1 MKREGSRSRVSP
13 IARFL
18 RGARGVRPLVVSPP
32 LPSVSVCGGS
42 HTGVHTHTRARVG
55 QRARA
60 HPPHLAVDPFL
71 NPTPPHSRMR
81 CLYEVL
87 DVARDADDATLR
99 TAYRRAALRWHP
111 DKNVDDPTAG
121 DRFKEV
127 QSAWEVLSDA
137 HERAWYDGHRDAIL
151 ASGRTHQAGDDGGGA
166 GDGGGEPPPD
176 EPDLFPYFTS
186 AAFTG
191 YGDGAA
197 SFYGVYGAL
206 FARLATAEREA
217 GPDTHFPTFGGAHTD
232 WAAVSAFYAAW
243 AGFTT
248 AKPYAWADAHNPAS
262 APDRRV
268 RRLMVDDNRK
278 RRARARRAFTDT
290 VRELVAF
297 VKKRDKRVA
306 AAAVAAAEAAAAAA
320 AETAARAAA
329 AKAERAARAAAYV
342 EPDWVTAGDAHDDGA
357 STSSGGTVVVD
368 VWECVACGKAFRS
381 DGALASH
388 ERSRKHRDAVAA
400 LRVQLE
406 EEEAELGGGEESE
419 AEVETEE
426 EEEESEESEEN
437 ETDASPSSASS
448 CATPPPG
455 DGNESEPA
463 SSVSSPGAATDDD
476 EALARAFGRATAAPA
491 DAPLSSSSPS
501 SSSSSSSD
509 AAAAAAA
516 DMARMRVSDAAAD
529 ADVTTSDDASSA
541 QPREPP
547 SQQTAKGKAK
557 ARRAKRAAAAATAAA
572 TAIISTTCRECGE
585 RFGSRTQLFKHLS
598 ETGHR

>member
-1 MKREGSRSRVSP
+1 
-13 IARFL
+13 
-18 RGARGVRPLVVSPP
+18 
-32 LPSVSVCGGS
+32 
-42 HTGVHTHTRARVG
+42 
-55 QRARA
+55 
-60 HPPHLAVDPFL
+60 
-71 NPTPPHSRMR
+71 MR
-81 CLYEVL
+81 CFYEVL

-111 DKNVDDPTAG
+111 DKNVDDPSAG

-127 QSAWEVLSDA
+127 QNAWEVLSDA

-176 EPDLFPYFTS
+176 EPDLFPFFTS
-186 AAFTG
+186 AAFAG
-191 YGDGAA
+191 YGDNST

-206 FARLATAEREA
+206 FAGLATAEREA
-217 GPDTHFPTFGGAHTD
+217 GSDADLPPFGGAHTD

-248 AKPYAWADAHNPAS
+248 SKPYTWADAHNPAS

-268 RRLMVDDNRK
+268 RRLMLDDNRK

-306 AAAVAAAEAAAAAA
+306 AAAEAAAASAAAAA

-342 EPDWVTAGDAHDDGA
+342 EPDWVTAGDAHDDAA
-357 STSSGGTVVVD
+357 SISSGGTVVVD

-400 LRVQLE
+400 LRAQLE
-406 EEEAELGGGEESE
+406 EEEAELEGEGSGDDGEVE

-426 EEEESEESEEN
+426 EQAEES
-437 ETDASPSSASS
+437 ETDASPSSSPSSSSASS
-448 CATPPPG
+448 CATPPPDDGG
-455 DGNESEPA
+455 DSEAA

-476 EALARAFGRATAAPA
+476 AALARAFGRAAAAPA
-491 DAPLSSSSPS
+491 DAPLSSSP
-501 SSSSSSSD
+501 SSSSSD
-509 AAAAAAA
+509 ATDAAAA

-541 QPREPP
+541 PP
-547 SQQTAKGKAK
+547 QAPPTTKGKAK
-557 ARRAKRAAAAATAAA
+557 ARRAKRAAAAATAGPAV
-572 TAIISTTCRECGE
+572 ISTTCRECGE
-585 RFGSRTQLFKHLS
+585 RFGSRTLLFKHLS